1 MDLNTNSVQI
11 GINMKK
17 MSTKRIGIDI
27 GGTFIKGGIVD
38 EYGKV
43 LNFTKYPTPT
53 SKSPVDTCD
62 TIVKLIGKLC
72 EGQKD
77 FSQNLGIA
85 CAGAID
91 KSKGVV
97 LKSANLKWTEVPL
110 KKMVEE
116 KIGMSVSVI
125 NDADA
130 ALLTEMKFGAGKE
143 YTDAVLLTL
152 GTGIGSSIFN
162 KGKLIEPIELGHI
175 VFFQV
180 F

>member
-1 MDLNTNSVQI
+1 MRKTQ
-11 GINMKK
+11 
-17 MSTKRIGIDI
+17 
-27 GGTFIKGGIVD
+27 
-38 EYGKV
+38 
-43 LNFTKYPTPT
+43 
-53 SKSPVDTCD
+53 
-62 TIVKLIGKLC
+62 
-72 EGQKD
+72 D

-97 LKSANLKWTEVPL
+97 LISASLKWTEVPL

-116 KIGMSVSVI
+116 KIGMSMSVI

-162 KGKLIEPIELGHI
+162 KGKFIEPIELSHMVIKNNGKKCACGRKGC
-175 VFFQV
+175 FETYCSASALKTM
-180 F
+180 